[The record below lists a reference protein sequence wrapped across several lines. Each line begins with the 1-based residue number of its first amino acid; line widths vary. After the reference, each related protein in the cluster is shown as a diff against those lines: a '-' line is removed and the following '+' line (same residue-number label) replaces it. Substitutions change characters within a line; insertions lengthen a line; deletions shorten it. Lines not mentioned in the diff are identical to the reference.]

1 VFINLYG
8 ASEKTYGLIFG
19 GIGAL
24 LIATTQLNHFL
35 LRRFSSEQIVK
46 FSLIYQLV
54 MGTLLVGATA
64 LNLLNL
70 GILIVLVALFMAV
83 HGICN
88 TNASALAL
96 IPFSK
101 HAGSA
106 ASLAGSFR
114 MAMGG
119 LSSALVSVFY
129 NGSEWPM
136 IAVMVACSV
145 TGLAVI
151 VTGRMIQKYR
161 AVKHGISEPE
171 AIAL

>member
-1 VFINLYG
+1 
-8 ASEKTYGLIFG
+8 
-19 GIGAL
+19 
-24 LIATTQLNHFL
+24 
-35 LRRFSSEQIVK
+35 
-46 FSLIYQLV
+46 
-54 MGTLLVGATA
+54 VG
-64 LNLLNL
+64 
-70 GILIVLVALFMAV
+70 LFMAV

-129 NGSEWPM
+129 NGSVWPM
-136 IAVMVACSV
+136 IVVMVLCPVA
-145 TGLAVI
+145 GIAVI
-151 VTGRMIQKYR
+151 LIGRITQKYR
-161 AVKHGISEPE
+161 AVKHGISDPEPV
-171 AIAL
+171 ALYITCVGSSLEHSD